1 MAVFSIIV
9 PVYNVEKEIRDCLD
23 SIKNQ
28 TFGDFEVLCVDDR
41 GKDSSMDIVR
51 EYANADSRFKI
62 LTQEENK
69 GVSAARNAGLD
80 AATGDVIM
88 FVDSDDWIELN
99 ALEVLNNKLSKT
111 KCDIVM
117 FNNYNVKPDG
127 SKKLQDEDKEGDRTI
142 KINDDE
148 LTLFVGVCWNR
159 VFRKSLIDRL
169 NARFPVGLIVEDSD
183 FTFKVCSQVD
193 SILVIDDPLYD
204 YRLEREGSYT
214 TADNVQERIVDELEV
229 LKNTYRYARDNGYD
243 KKYRKYFLHLIG
255 TTARKIVSITHRRR
269 YIIQQIH
276 DLLIEMDFPAAYK
289 DLEAKRLTLWMGN
302 K

>member
-1 MAVFSIIV
+1 MAVFSIII

-28 TFGDFEVLCVDDR
+28 TFQDFEVLCVDDR
-41 GKDSSMDIVR
+41 GSDSSIDIVK
-51 EYANADSRFKI
+51 EYVNTDSRFKI
-62 LTQEENK
+62 LTHEKNS
-69 GVSAARNAGLD
+69 GVSAARNTGLD
-80 AATGDVIM
+80 AATGDNIM
-88 FVDSDDWIELN
+88 FVDSDDWLDLN
-99 ALEVLNNKLSKT
+99 ALEILNNKLNKT
-111 KCDIVM
+111 KCEIVM

-159 VFRKSLIDRL
+159 VYRKSLLDRL
-169 NARFPVGLIVEDSD
+169 NVRFPVGLIVEDSD
-183 FTFKVCSQVD
+183 FTFKICSQVD
-193 SILVIDDPLYD
+193 SILIIDDPLYF
-204 YRLEREGSYT
+204 YRIQREGSYT

-276 DLLIEMDFPAAYK
+276 DLLIEMKFPEDFK
-289 DLEAKRLTLWMGN
+289 EFESKLLTFWMG

>member
-1 MAVFSIIV
+1 MAVFSIII

-28 TFGDFEVLCVDDR
+28 TFQDFEVLCVDDR
-41 GKDSSMDIVR
+41 GSDSSIDIVK
-51 EYANADSRFKI
+51 EYVNTDSRFKI
-62 LTQEENK
+62 LTHEKNS
-69 GVSAARNAGLD
+69 GVSAARNTGLD
-80 AATGDVIM
+80 AATGDNIM
-88 FVDSDDWIELN
+88 FVDSDDWLDLN
-99 ALEVLNNKLSKT
+99 ALEILNNKLNKT
-111 KCDIVM
+111 KCEIVM

-159 VFRKSLIDRL
+159 VYRKSLLDRL
-169 NARFPVGLIVEDSD
+169 NVRFPVGLIVEDSD

-193 SILVIDDPLYD
+193 SVLIIDEPLYF
-204 YRLEREGSYT
+204 YRIQREGSYT

-276 DLLIEMDFPAAYK
+276 DLLIEMKFPEDFK
-289 DLEAKRLTLWMGN
+289 EFESKLLTFWMG

>member
-1 MAVFSIIV
+1 MAVFSIII

-28 TFGDFEVLCVDDR
+28 TFQDFEVLCVDDR
-41 GKDSSMDIVR
+41 GSDSSIDIVK
-51 EYANADSRFKI
+51 EYVNTDSRFKI
-62 LTQEENK
+62 LTHEKNS
-69 GVSAARNAGLD
+69 GVSAARNTGLD
-80 AATGDVIM
+80 AATGDNIM
-88 FVDSDDWIELN
+88 FVDSDDWLDLN
-99 ALEVLNNKLSKT
+99 ALEVLNNKLNKT
-111 KCDIVM
+111 KCEIVM

-159 VFRKSLIDRL
+159 VYRKSLLDRL
-169 NARFPVGLIVEDSD
+169 KVRFPVGLIVEDSD

-193 SILVIDDPLYD
+193 SVLIIDEPLYF
-204 YRLEREGSYT
+204 YRIQREGSYT

-276 DLLIEMDFPAAYK
+276 DLLIEMKFPEDFK
-289 DLEAKRLTLWMGN
+289 EFESKLLTFWMG

>member
-1 MAVFSIIV
+1 MAVFSIII

-28 TFGDFEVLCVDDR
+28 TFQDFEVLCVDDR
-41 GKDSSMDIVR
+41 GSDSSIDIVK
-51 EYANADSRFKI
+51 EYVNADSRFKI
-62 LTQEENK
+62 LTHEKNS
-69 GVSAARNAGLD
+69 GVSAARNTGLD
-80 AATGDVIM
+80 AATGDNIM
-88 FVDSDDWIELN
+88 FVDSDDWLDLN
-99 ALEVLNNKLSKT
+99 ALEILNNKLNKT
-111 KCDIVM
+111 KCEIVM
-117 FNNYNVKPDG
+117 FNNYNVDPDG
-127 SKKLQDEDKEGDRTI
+127 SKKIQDEDKEGDRTI

-159 VFRKSLIDRL
+159 VYRKSLLDRL
-169 NARFPVGLIVEDSD
+169 KVRFPVGLIVEDSD

-193 SILVIDDPLYD
+193 SVFMIDEPLYF
-204 YRLEREGSYT
+204 YRIQREGSYT

-276 DLLIEMDFPAAYK
+276 DLLIEMKFPEDFK
-289 DLEAKRLTLWMGN
+289 EFESKLLTFWMG

>member
-1 MAVFSIIV
+1 MAVFSIII

-28 TFGDFEVLCVDDR
+28 TFQDFEVLCVDDR
-41 GKDSSMDIVR
+41 GSDSSIDIVK
-51 EYANADSRFKI
+51 EYVNTDSRFKI
-62 LTQEENK
+62 LTHEKNS
-69 GVSAARNAGLD
+69 GVSAARNTGLD
-80 AATGDVIM
+80 AATGDNIM
-88 FVDSDDWIELN
+88 FVDSDDWLDLN
-99 ALEVLNNKLSKT
+99 ALEILNNKLNKT
-111 KCDIVM
+111 KCEIVM
-117 FNNYNVKPDG
+117 FNNYNVDPDG
-127 SKKLQDEDKEGDRTI
+127 SKKIQDEDKEGDRTI

-159 VFRKSLIDRL
+159 VYRKSLLDRL
-169 NARFPVGLIVEDSD
+169 KVRFPVGLIVEDSD

-193 SILVIDDPLYD
+193 SVLIIDEPLYF
-204 YRLEREGSYT
+204 YRIQREGSYT

-276 DLLIEMDFPAAYK
+276 DLLIEMKFPEDFK
-289 DLEAKRLTLWMGN
+289 EFESKLLTFWMG

>member
-1 MAVFSIIV
+1 MAVFSIII

-28 TFGDFEVLCVDDR
+28 TFQDFEVLCVDDR
-41 GKDSSMDIVR
+41 GSDSSIDIVK
-51 EYANADSRFKI
+51 EYVNTDSRFKI
-62 LTQEENK
+62 LTHEKNS
-69 GVSAARNAGLD
+69 GVSAARNTGLD
-80 AATGDVIM
+80 AATGDNIM
-88 FVDSDDWIELN
+88 FVDSDDWLDLN
-99 ALEVLNNKLSKT
+99 ALEILNNKLNKT
-111 KCDIVM
+111 KCEIVM

-159 VFRKSLIDRL
+159 VYRKSLLDRL
-169 NARFPVGLIVEDSD
+169 KVRFPVGLIVEDSD

-193 SILVIDDPLYD
+193 SVLIIDEPLYF
-204 YRLEREGSYT
+204 YRIQREGSYT

-276 DLLIEMDFPAAYK
+276 DLLIEMKFPEDFK
-289 DLEAKRLTLWMGN
+289 EFESKLLTFWMG

>member
-1 MAVFSIIV
+1 MAVFSIII

-28 TFGDFEVLCVDDR
+28 TFQDFEVLCVDDR
-41 GKDSSMDIVR
+41 GSDSSIDIVK
-51 EYANADSRFKI
+51 EYVNADSRFKI
-62 LTQEENK
+62 LTHEKNS
-69 GVSAARNAGLD
+69 GVSAARNTGLD
-80 AATGDVIM
+80 AATGDNIM
-88 FVDSDDWIELN
+88 FVDSDDWLDLN
-99 ALEVLNNKLSKT
+99 ALEVLNNKLNKT
-111 KCDIVM
+111 KCEIVM

-159 VFRKSLIDRL
+159 VYRKSLLDRL
-169 NARFPVGLIVEDSD
+169 KVRFPVGLIVEDSD

-193 SILVIDDPLYD
+193 SVLIIDEPLYF
-204 YRLEREGSYT
+204 YRIQREGSYT

-276 DLLIEMDFPAAYK
+276 DLLIEMKFPEDFK
-289 DLEAKRLTLWMGN
+289 EFESKLLTFWMG

>member
-1 MAVFSIIV
+1 MAVFSIII

-28 TFGDFEVLCVDDR
+28 TFQDFEVLCVDDR
-41 GKDSSMDIVR
+41 GSDSSIDIVK
-51 EYANADSRFKI
+51 EYVNVDSRFKI
-62 LTQEENK
+62 LTHEKNS
-69 GVSAARNAGLD
+69 GVSAARNTGLD
-80 AATGDVIM
+80 AATGDNIM
-88 FVDSDDWIELN
+88 FVDSDDWLDLN
-99 ALEVLNNKLSKT
+99 ALEILNNKLNKT
-111 KCDIVM
+111 KCEIVM
-117 FNNYNVKPDG
+117 FNNYNVDPDG
-127 SKKLQDEDKEGDRTI
+127 SKKIQDEDKEGDRTI

-159 VFRKSLIDRL
+159 VYRKSLLDRL
-169 NARFPVGLIVEDSD
+169 KVRFPVGLIVEDSD

-193 SILVIDDPLYD
+193 SVFMIDEPLYF
-204 YRLEREGSYT
+204 YRIQREGSYT

-276 DLLIEMDFPAAYK
+276 DLLIEMKFPEDFK
-289 DLEAKRLTLWMGN
+289 EFESKLLTFWMG

>member
-1 MAVFSIIV
+1 MAVFSIII

-28 TFGDFEVLCVDDR
+28 TFQDFEVLCVDDR
-41 GKDSSMDIVR
+41 GSDSSIDIVK
-51 EYANADSRFKI
+51 EYVNADSRFKI
-62 LTQEENK
+62 LTHEKNS
-69 GVSAARNAGLD
+69 GVSAARNTGLD
-80 AATGDVIM
+80 AATGDNIM
-88 FVDSDDWIELN
+88 FVDSDDWLDLN
-99 ALEVLNNKLSKT
+99 ALEILNNKLNKT
-111 KCDIVM
+111 KCEIVM

-159 VFRKSLIDRL
+159 VYRKSLLDRL
-169 NARFPVGLIVEDSD
+169 KVRFPVGLIVEDSD

-193 SILVIDDPLYD
+193 SVLIIDEPLYF
-204 YRLEREGSYT
+204 YRIQREGSYT

-276 DLLIEMDFPAAYK
+276 DLLIEMKFPEDFK
-289 DLEAKRLTLWMGN
+289 EFESKLLTFWMG

>member
-142 KINDDE
+142 KVIDDE